1 MRELNGPFAGHFLM
15 FWQRDLG
22 QTSGGGLTGTFSSLA
37 VTDPG
42 NVMSGAGLAF
52 QLNVTSSAVQLVVV
66 TAGAVAAVPEPAALS
81 LLAMGAGLFVRRRR

>member
-1 MRELNGPFAGHFLM
+1 M
-15 FWQRDLG
+15 
-22 QTSGGGLTGTFSSLA
+22 TSSGGGITGNFSSLA

-66 TAGAVAAVPEPAALS
+66 SAGAVAAVPEPAALS
-81 LLAMGAGLFVRRRR
+81 LLAMGAGMFVRRRRG